1 MTTRTILIGAIAA
14 AMLASAGTASAGH
27 QIGGG
32 IHYLATVGD
41 IKDNPEV
48 DDSNFN
54 FVASYKYS
62 ASLISVV
69 ADVEFVPDYLG
80 SDEMLYQP
88 QAFLLVGGFIY
99 GGAGVGF
106 GYIDGEW
113 FDDPFY
119 ALRAG
124 VDIPLG
130 SIHLDVNA
138 NYRFLSTKAFD
149 TVDDQDLDSV
159 TFGAVVRF
167 GL

>member
-1 MTTRTILIGAIAA
+1 
-14 AMLASAGTASAGH
+14 MLASAGTASAGH

-124 VDIPLG
+124 VDIRWAAFTWTSTPTTG
-130 SIHLDVNA
+130 S
-138 NYRFLSTKAFD
+138 
-149 TVDDQDLDSV
+149 
-159 TFGAVVRF
+159 
-167 GL
+167 

>member
-1 MTTRTILIGAIAA
+1 MLVAGTLAA
-14 AMLASAGTASAGH
+14 AVAFSAGTALAGH

-54 FVASYKYS
+54 FVASYKYT
-62 ASLISVV
+62 ASMISVV

-99 GGAGVGF
+99 GGGGVGF

-130 SIHLDVNA
+130 SIFLDVNA
-138 NYRFLSTKAFD
+138 NYRFLSTSAFD

>member
-1 MTTRTILIGAIAA
+1 MRNHLLVAGALAA
-14 AMLASAGTASAGH
+14 LAMLSAGPALAGH

-54 FVASYKYS
+54 FVASYKYT
-62 ASLISVV
+62 ASMISVV

-88 QAFLLVGGFIY
+88 QAFLLFGGMIY

-124 VDIPLG
+124 VDLPLG
-130 SIHLDVNA
+130 GIHLDVNA
-138 NYRFLSTKAFD
+138 NYRFLSTSAFD
-149 TVDDQDLDSV
+149 TIDEQDLDSV